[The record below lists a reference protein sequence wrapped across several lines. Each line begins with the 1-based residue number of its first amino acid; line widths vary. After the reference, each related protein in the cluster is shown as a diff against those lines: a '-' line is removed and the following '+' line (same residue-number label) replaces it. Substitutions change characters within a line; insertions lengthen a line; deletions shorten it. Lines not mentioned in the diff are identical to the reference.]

1 MALNFANLNTDFA
14 NTNSNKTEAPT
25 MNAFEIARQRAEQA
39 KANSQQQQQ
48 APKEERAPV
57 KYWMNI
63 GKNVTYT
70 ETNEDGTVEQKE
82 VFVSLEVPIAVEE
95 IKVKDTKS
103 NNVFQQ
109 ALKMAKEELLASV
122 LEFAYAIP
130 EGEARV
136 VNGLEV
142 QIRHAGN
149 NSAVVTSAKDHPL
162 LKALHNS

>member
-1 MALNFANLNTDFA
+1 MALNFANLNTEFA
-14 NTNSNKTEAPT
+14 NTDSNITK
-25 MNAFEIARQRAEQA
+25 EIARQRAEQA
-39 KANSQQQQQ
+39 KANSQQQHQQ

-109 ALKMAKEELLASV
+109 ALKMAKEDLLASV
-122 LEFAYAIP
+122 LEFAYSIP
-130 EGEARV
+130 EGEAKV

-149 NSAVVTSAKDHPL
+149 NSAVVTNAKEHPL